1 MLSHRLATVTAAAT
15 FALIL
20 AGGLVTN
27 TGSAL
32 AVPDWPTTFGY
43 NMFLYPWSQMVGGIL
58 YEHSHRL
65 LGALVGV
72 LTVALAASLW
82 VTERRGWV
90 RALGAAAVALV
101 VAQGVL
107 GGLRVVLV
115 KDTLAIVHGA
125 LAQAFFALTVVSAV
139 VTSRRWQ
146 EPQPVADTGR
156 LWGLAI
162 GAVAVLYLQS
172 VFGALLT
179 HAGRVD
185 LHLAGAAA
193 VFVFVPI
200 VTARARAVGQRAITR
215 PAFALLVLLGVQLG
229 LGVGAYLVRFSTVA
243 VPGGQAMALA
253 LPVAHRLVAALILGA
268 AATLVAWL
276 VRARPAAVG
285 TAGAAPVRRETAPN
299 PRTVESAS

>member
-1 MLSHRLATVTAAAT
+1 MLSHRLAIATAGAT

-58 YEHSHRL
+58 YEHGHRL
-65 LGALVGV
+65 LGALVGL
-72 LTVALAASLW
+72 LTVALAAVLRF
-82 VTERRGWV
+82 TERRRWV

-115 KDTLAIVHGA
+115 KDTIAIVHGA
-125 LAQAFFALTVVSAV
+125 LAQAFFALTVVIAV
-139 VTSRRWQ
+139 VTSRRWR

-156 LWGLAI
+156 LRGLAI
-162 GAVAVLYLQS
+162 GAVTLLYLQI

-193 VFVFVPI
+193 VFVFVPM
-200 VTARARAVGQRAITR
+200 VTARARTAGQRAITR
-215 PAFALLVLLGVQLG
+215 PAVALLVLLFVQLG
-229 LGVGAYLVRFSTVA
+229 LGAGAYLARFSTLA
-243 VPGGQAMALA
+243 LPGGQATALA

-276 VRARPAAVG
+276 VRARPVAVP
-285 TAGAAPVRRETAPN
+285 TAGADPARREAPYQ
-299 PRTVESAS
+299 PLAVESTP